1 MNLSEAIAQA
11 RAEGRIDGRAE
22 LETEL
27 AHAVGT
33 VASLTD
39 ERDRLI
45 TELARVREELAKA
58 SGEEHADR
66 CAQSKRLKEMLKAE
80 RERTERVA
88 RLLYYLLFTQ
98 STQFKEN
105 AR

>member
-1 MNLSEAIAQA
+1 MGGCSAHPDNWYC
-11 RAEGRIDGRAE
+11 E
-22 LETEL
+22 LCDTK
-27 AHAVGT
+27 A
-33 VASLTD
+33 
-39 ERDRLI
+39 
-45 TELARVREELAKA
+45 ELARVRDELAKA